1 MERTRVKLLFDGG
14 FKIGK
19 KLKKSLLI
27 TECVPGG
34 TSTAF
39 AVLSGLGIN
48 VNGLISG
55 SHRNPPSELKTK
67 LVNQGLKAAKLKK
80 NPSSIDLMAAVGDPF
95 QPIAVGLLMG
105 ARESGQE
112 ILLGGGC
119 QMLAVLALA
128 LNEIEPES
136 RSEFVGKILI
146 GTTSWLVDESLSS
159 AKNRNSFIHL
169 MNHVANHFKVNILGL
184 ASGYRFNDSNQ
195 KVLRDYEI
203 GYVKEGVGA
212 GALSLLAQ
220 IKGLTQKEMIERCDI
235 EVDNLFKSKMK
246 KLFKDLNNM
255 NTNTFGRREFI
266 KYGLISS
273 LFLLSG
279 CSTSQKKLALR
290 GVSNSFPSEF
300 INSLSTAW
308 EFFPIKDIEFKKFS
322 YNSTLQEKTDLLVLN
337 DGWISD
343 LPINSLQEIKA
354 DNIRNN
360 FSKQTNSFLD
370 GLGEDYKKKLLPL
383 AVSPW
388 VILFRNEDSLAL
400 KNKNSWEVIFSKFT

>member
-1 MERTRVKLLFDGG
+1 MIGDNYRLLPSGVLAFGKGMQEEHVDEKVKRWNENITNIAFFLILAGSQTAEIEGISSAGSTPISRRYTAIADAELLLRGPTYPKRWPLPPLPGGVSPALISYVASKFLKIEPTIISAGLLEKPSFSHLCLEPSKIGPARCLSSGKAMDISRVRLLLDGG

-19 KLKKSLLI
+19 KLRKSLLI

-34 TSTAF
+34 TTTAF
-39 AVLSGLGIN
+39 AVLSGLGVN

-55 SHRNPPSELKTK
+55 SHRNPPSELKTN

-105 ARESGQE
+105 ARESGQD

-136 RSEFVGKILI
+136 RSIFVETILI

-159 AKNRNSFIHL
+159 SKKSNSFIHL
-169 MNHVANHFKVNILGL
+169 MNHVAKHFKVNILGL

-195 KVLRDYEI
+195 KVLRDYEN

-220 IKGLTQKEMIERCDI
+220 INGLTQKEMIQECDR
-235 EVDNLFKSKMK
+235 EVGNLFKSS
-246 KLFKDLNNM
+246 D
-255 NTNTFGRREFI
+255 E
-266 KYGLISS
+266 
-273 LFLLSG
+273 
-279 CSTSQKKLALR
+279 ST
-290 GVSNSFPSEF
+290 
-300 INSLSTAW
+300 I
-308 EFFPIKDIEFKKFS
+308 
-322 YNSTLQEKTDLLVLN
+322 
-337 DGWISD
+337 
-343 LPINSLQEIKA
+343 
-354 DNIRNN
+354 
-360 FSKQTNSFLD
+360 
-370 GLGEDYKKKLLPL
+370 
-383 AVSPW
+383 
-388 VILFRNEDSLAL
+388 
-400 KNKNSWEVIFSKFT
+400 

>member
-1 MERTRVKLLFDGG
+1 MKGNHYVSLPSGVLAFGKGLQEQNVDERIQRWQENITSMAFFLILAGSQTAEVEGISAAGLTAVSRRYTAVADAELLLRGPMLPQRWPLPPLPAGVSPALISYVASTFLKIKPTIISAGLLQTPPFRHIAMESPALGPARCLSSGNSMERSRVKVLLDGG
-14 FKIGK
+14 FNIGK
-19 KLKKSLLI
+19 KSKKSLLI

-67 LVNQGLKAAKLKK
+67 LVKQGLKLAKLKK
-80 NPSSIDLMAAVGDPF
+80 NPSSVDLMAAVGDPF

-112 ILLGGGC
+112 ILLGGGS

-128 LNEIEPES
+128 LNEIEPEL

-159 AKNRNSFIHL
+159 AGSKNSFIHL
-169 MNHVANHFKVNILGL
+169 MNHVANHFKVNLLGL

-195 KVLRDYEI
+195 KVLRDYES

-220 IKGLTQKEMIERCDI
+220 IKGLTEKEMIKKCDMA
-235 EVDNLFKSKMK
+235 VGNLIQSNNK
-246 KLFKDLNNM
+246 K
-255 NTNTFGRREFI
+255 TFHG
-266 KYGLISS
+266 
-273 LFLLSG
+273 
-279 CSTSQKKLALR
+279 
-290 GVSNSFPSEF
+290 N
-300 INSLSTAW
+300 
-308 EFFPIKDIEFKKFS
+308 
-322 YNSTLQEKTDLLVLN
+322 
-337 DGWISD
+337 
-343 LPINSLQEIKA
+343 
-354 DNIRNN
+354 
-360 FSKQTNSFLD
+360 
-370 GLGEDYKKKLLPL
+370 
-383 AVSPW
+383 
-388 VILFRNEDSLAL
+388 
-400 KNKNSWEVIFSKFT
+400 